1 MYNNKKQ
8 KQLLIK
14 KKIETLIYLLSIYI
28 QTTTYATMSSE
39 RKIVR
44 VSYTVDD
51 VFKIPK
57 GLDLED
63 KTQVKFWGVKY
74 NTLYIT
80 KVDGTELNI
89 DSEGWISHFDYKY
102 PSNDAE
108 IIDADDVG
116 LDDEED
122 KCDCCGENANAGLI
136 DGKFMCISCRE
147 EN

>member
-1 MYNNKKQ
+1 MSNK
-8 KQLLIK
+8 
-14 KKIETLIYLLSIYI
+14 
-28 QTTTYATMSSE
+28 
-39 RKIVR
+39 RKVVR

-57 GLDLED
+57 GLNLED
-63 KTQVKFWGVKY
+63 ETQVKSWGVKY

-80 KVDGTELNI
+80 KVDGTELEINA
-89 DSEGWISHFDYKY
+89 EGWINHFDYKY
-102 PSNDAE
+102 PSDNPE

-116 LDDEED
+116 LDDDYFSDEED

-136 DGKFMCISCRE
+136 DGKFICISCRE